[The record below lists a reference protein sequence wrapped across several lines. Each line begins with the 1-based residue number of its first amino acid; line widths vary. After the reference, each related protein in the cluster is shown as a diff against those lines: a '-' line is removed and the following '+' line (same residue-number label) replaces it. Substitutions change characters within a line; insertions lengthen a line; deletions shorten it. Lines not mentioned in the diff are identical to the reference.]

1 MSLAILM
8 SCAVRGL
15 ESLPVRV
22 EVHAGTGLPAF
33 HVVGLRDAGV
43 RESRER
49 VRSALISSGYEFPAG
64 RITVN
69 LAPADLPKDSGRFD
83 LPIAVGILLA
93 SGQIMCEGSPPQA
106 PEVGG
111 YVLAGE
117 LSLTGALGAL
127 RATLAIALGTMRRTP
142 EFSLI
147 VPARSAALAARVPGL
162 RVLGAGTLADVVE
175 HLRGTQALAVAAGQ
189 GGIAPTA
196 TVPCLSDVRGQPLA
210 RRALE
215 IAAAGRHSLLLTGP
229 PGVGKSMLAQRL
241 PGILPP
247 LDSTQA
253 LEVAAI
259 SGLGRADGIIDD
271 TAPLRA
277 PHHSASMPALVGGGA
292 HPRPGEISL
301 AHHGVLFLDELPEFD
316 RRALEALREPL
327 ETGHISIARAS
338 GAYTFPAD
346 FQLIAAM
353 NPCPCGWRGHA
364 VRACRCTPERVERYR
379 SKISGPLLDRI
390 DLSLALVGRSVSDG
404 LGDTIAA
411 EASGPVRDR
420 VLRCRAI
427 QIARQGV
434 PNARLA
440 PGELERH
447 CALGSDARSLLD
459 QAMRRWA
466 WSMRAAHRVLRVAR
480 SIADLESS
488 PDIQPAHVAE
498 AMQYRIDRAG

>member
-15 ESLPVRV
+15 EALPVRV

-33 HVVGLRDAGV
+33 HVVGLPDAGV

-49 VRSALISSGYEFPAG
+49 VRSALISSGYDFPVG

-93 SGQIMCEGSPPQA
+93 SGQIMCEGPPLQA

-142 EFSLI
+142 ESSLI

-162 RVLGAGTLADVVE
+162 RVLGADTLADVVE
-175 HLRGTQALAVAAGQ
+175 HLRGAQALAVVAGQ
-189 GGIAPTA
+189 GSIAQA
-196 TVPCLSDVRGQPLA
+196 GTVPCLSDVRGQPLA

-215 IAAAGRHSLLLTGP
+215 IAAAGRHSLLMTGP

-241 PGILPP
+241 PGILPL

-259 SGLGRADGIIDD
+259 SGLDRAHGDIDD
-271 TAPLRA
+271 TPPLRA

-327 ETGHISIARAS
+327 ETGNISIARAS

-390 DLSLALVGRSVSDG
+390 DLSLTLAGRSGNDG
-404 LGDTIAA
+404 LDDTVG

-427 QIARQGV
+427 QVARQGV

-440 PGELERH
+440 PGDLEHH

-459 QAMRRWA
+459 QAMQRWA

-480 SIADLESS
+480 SIADLEFSQ
-488 PDIQPAHVAE
+488 DIQPAHVAE
-498 AMQYRIDRAG
+498 AMQYRIDQAG